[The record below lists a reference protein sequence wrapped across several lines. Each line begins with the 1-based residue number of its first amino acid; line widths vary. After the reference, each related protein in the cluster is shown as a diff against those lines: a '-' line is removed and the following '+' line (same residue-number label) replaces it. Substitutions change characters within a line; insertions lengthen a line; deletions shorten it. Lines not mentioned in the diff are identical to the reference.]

1 MTFRE
6 FMKENDY
13 ELQTILDLQ
22 VFRTPSTVRLKNG
35 KIIVSISRS

>member
-13 ELQTILDLQ
+13 ELQTTFWNDFTIAEIGRAH
-22 VFRTPSTVRLKNG
+22 V
-35 KIIVSISRS
+35 